1 MEEELTP
8 LQKLLVLHALSPEE
22 IERRK
27 RGAQRLRERL
37 KHIPFYKRAEE
48 RDGLVYWDRLYAS
61 QVNT

>member
-1 MEEELTP
+1 MEQLCP
-8 LQKLLVLHALSPEE
+8 LQILILKNALSPKE

-27 RGAQRLRERL
+27 RGAQRLKERL
-37 KHIPFYKRAEE
+37 SHMPFYKRAEE

>member
-1 MEEELTP
+1 MEEEQTP

-37 KHIPFYKRAEE
+37 SHMPFYKMKEQRS
-48 RDGLVYWDRLYAS
+48 GPQYWDHLYAS
-61 QVNT
+61 QVNS